1 MFDLA
6 AVQTAIRGEGL
17 DGWLFYDHHQRD
29 PLAYRILGFDAR
41 RTPTRRWFYFIPAA
55 GEPRSLVH
63 RVEPDMLDIL
73 PGEKLVYS
81 RWAELRDQLAA
92 LTANAT
98 KVAMQYSPDNAIP
111 YVGMVDGGTVDFVR
125 GLNIDVQ
132 SSANLVQLF
141 EARWSDS
148 QLESHLEAGRRM
160 DRIRAAAFDFI
171 RTRLHDGTP
180 VSEWDVHQFL
190 HEQFRAQRLYTDHGP
205 IVAVNA
211 NASNPHYEPAAERHA
226 LIHKGDLVL
235 IDMWSK
241 LQDQPDSVYYDIT
254 WTGYCGPTPP
264 DEIANVFRVVTEARD
279 RGVTTVAER
288 FKAGLKGFEVDD
300 TVRTHIESAG
310 YGRYFIHRT
319 GHSIGTEVHGAG
331 ANMDNFETHDQRRVV
346 PRTCFSVEPGVY
358 LPDFGIRAEV
368 NVYVGENEAGVTG
381 EVQRE
386 LVRLAD

>member
-160 DRIRAAAFDFI
+160 DRIRGAAFDFI

-180 VSEWDVHQFL
+180 VSEWEVHQFL

-254 WTGYCGPTPP
+254 WTGY
-264 DEIANVFRVVTEARD
+264 VW
-279 RGVTTVAER
+279 
-288 FKAGLKGFEVDD
+288 
-300 TVRTHIESAG
+300 
-310 YGRYFIHRT
+310 
-319 GHSIGTEVHGAG
+319 
-331 ANMDNFETHDQRRVV
+331 
-346 PRTCFSVEPGVY
+346 
-358 LPDFGIRAEV
+358 
-368 NVYVGENEAGVTG
+368 
-381 EVQRE
+381 
-386 LVRLAD
+386 ADPS